1 MSAADP
7 QRLPA
12 AAPPPPPGIDELAV
26 YRSLFSAYPDGLLM
40 VDPHGTIVLANPA
53 ARLLFDYPGD
63 TLIGRQVDDLVP
75 DSMRPRHAAYRNAY
89 GKAPTSRPM
98 GARIDL
104 RARRRDGS
112 EVTVEISLSPLRT
125 DGATSGPPYTVAAIR
140 AVDDYPRVKQAL
152 QRARFAECVA
162 QLGRL
167 AVNAREPQGLLDQVP
182 AAVADTLQLE
192 TAAIVVF
199 ESHLSRLRVLAARGL
214 SEAITTLPCDDVAG
228 TLIGHVMAA
237 GEPVRI
243 ADLAQ
248 EHSVPLAPQALT
260 RGLSSLL
267 AVPLSDRGRPSG
279 ALIVASRSLR
289 AFSDEAAQFL
299 DSVGSIVTTALQRV
313 RTEEALNHSQRLD
326 SVGQL
331 TGGIAHDFN
340 NLLTVISGNL
350 QVLQEMPACT
360 EDAASQPL
368 VDAAIRAT
376 RRGAELTGKLLA
388 FARRQR
394 LQPTI
399 VDVAELLASLTD
411 MLRRTLDPRIDIRLD
426 AEPCSCRVD
435 AGQLES
441 ALLNI
446 ALNARDAMQ
455 DGGTLSFACRTSAT
469 LPDEL
474 RDAEDADRSRI
485 DSEDAADRPRLDGPA
500 APRRYVAISVSDTG
514 TGMTEAVRER
524 AFEPFFTTK
533 THGRGTGLGLSTVYG
548 FARQS
553 DGTAAIASTPGG
565 GTTVTLYLPESLD
578 PSTMH
583 PTAAGCARLPA
594 RMPVLL
600 VEDDADVRVATRNL
614 LAAMGCEVTECPN
627 AESALDLLSNAQ
639 RQGRPYRLLLT
650 DIALGAGGSGLDL
663 ARHAQRHLPSLSVVV
678 MSGFPDQTPGAAS
691 DAPLLR
697 KPFTR
702 AELAAA
708 MMRSLQSASDRRPD

>member
-7 QRLPA
+7 RRPPA
-12 AAPPPPPGIDELAV
+12 APPPGIDELAV

-40 VDPHGTIVLANPA
+40 VDPGGTIVLANPA

-63 TLIGRQVDDLVP
+63 ELIGRAVDDLVP

-89 GKAPTSRPM
+89 GKAPASRPM

-112 EVTVEISLSPLRT
+112 EVTVEISLSPLRA

-199 ESHLSRLRVLAARGL
+199 ERHRSLLRVLAARGL
-214 SEAITTLPCDDVAG
+214 SETIATLPCDDVAG

-248 EHSVPLAPQALT
+248 EHSVPLAPPALT

-289 AFSDEAAQFL
+289 AFGDEAAQFL

-426 AEPCSCRVD
+426 AERCSCRVD

-474 RDAEDADRSRI
+474 RDAEDADR
-485 DSEDAADRPRLDGPA
+485 PRLDGPA
-500 APRRYVAISVSDTG
+500 AARRYVAISVSDTG

-533 THGRGTGLGLSTVYG
+533 PHGRGTGLGLSTVYG

-578 PSTMH
+578 PSTLH
-583 PTAAGCARLPA
+583 PTAAGSARLPA

-627 AESALDLLSNAQ
+627 AESALDLLSTAQ
-639 RQGRPYRLLLT
+639 RLDRPYRLLLT

-702 AELAAA
+702 AELAEA
-708 MMRSLQSASDRRPD
+708 MMRSLQSSSDR